1 MRITYDDLVTENY
14 DLKNKLNL
22 YETHFKNQSQNGVIY
37 LDKDFNV
44 IRNPINTNNKVGFN
58 QAFNKLK
65 TNIEN
70 YNQNNLNAILIM
82 KDLEME
88 KWKEAERKRR
98 EKEKQQYNALINR
111 YDQTLSVGEKENQ
124 ELKMRLKQ
132 LEGYFV

>member
-37 LDKDFNV
+37 LDKDFNE
-44 IRNPINTNNKVGFN
+44 IRNSINTNNKVGFN

-98 EKEKQQYNALINR
+98 EKEKQQYNALISR
-111 YDQTLSVGEKENQ
+111 YDQTLSVGEKENH